1 MILAAIAFVGAFCIA
16 NVGADANA
24 EDATYEIQYSVD
36 GAVQSFTGTSAT
48 VTLKSLEELG
58 AKAPEGKTFAGW
70 EQDGTGITVA
80 VGSTVTLKG
89 TGEQAT
95 KFIAKFVTTQ
105 VVITFVDGTETI
117 KTETI
122 DYNSIVTGPEDPE
135 KEGYVFEGWNP
146 DIVSPAKESAT
157 YTAQWRQIFDVT
169 WVVDG
174 TTISTG
180 TTESILTM
188 EIPADPVKAAH
199 QFTGWFDKD
208 GKIFDEDYEFTAA
221 VTFTAAFRADT
232 YVVTFVYGDDETVF
246 TTQTVEHG
254 ALVSEPVL
262 PKGYVAWDYDFSK
275 AVTGA
280 ITIKAIAAEPAPGM
294 STGTQIMIYIAGV
307 IIVIG
312 LLMGAWGI
320 KTGKIVI
327 GKKKVKG

>member
-1 MILAAIAFVGAFCIA
+1 MILAAIAFAGAFCIA
-16 NVGADANA
+16 NIGADVNA
-24 EDATYEIQYSVD
+24 EATYEIQYEVD
-36 GAVQSFTGTSAT
+36 GEVQSFTGTTAT
-48 VTLKSLEELG
+48 VTLKSLEDLG
-58 AKAPEGKTFAGW
+58 VKAPEGKTFAGW

-89 TGEQAT
+89 TGADAT
-95 KFIAKFVTTQ
+95 KFVAKFVTTQ
-105 VVITFVDGTETI
+105 VVITFMDGDTVI
-117 KTETI
+117 KAETI
-122 DYNSIVTGPEDPE
+122 DYDGIVVGPEDLE
-135 KEGYVFEGWNP
+135 KEGYVFEGWYP

-157 YTAQWRQIFDVT
+157 YTAQWREIFNVA

-199 QFTGWFDKD
+199 QFTGWFDAD
-208 GKIFDEDYEFTAA
+208 GTAFDAEYQFNAD

-232 YVVTFVYGDDETVF
+232 YVVTFVYGDDNTVF

-262 PKGYVAWDYDFSK
+262 PKGYVGWDYDFSK
-275 AVTGA
+275 TVTGA
-280 ITIKAIAAEPAPGM
+280 LTIKAIPAEPAPGM
-294 STGTQIMIYIAGV
+294 STGTQILLYIIGV
-307 IIVIG
+307 IAVIG
-312 LLMGAWGI
+312 VLMGAWGI

-327 GKKKVKG
+327 GKKVKG